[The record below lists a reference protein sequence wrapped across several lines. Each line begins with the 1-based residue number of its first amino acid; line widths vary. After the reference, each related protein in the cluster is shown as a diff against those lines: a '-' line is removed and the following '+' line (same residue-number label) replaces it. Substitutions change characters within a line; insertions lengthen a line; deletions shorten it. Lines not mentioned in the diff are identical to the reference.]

1 MKKLLALLA
10 FSVATASATPLLFN
24 FSSVVGAS
32 VVFDGATDSFSFPNS
47 GAYDFEI
54 TLSDEPSLVGLFGT
68 IHGTFTIGAIAGGLT
83 QTAPVTGTGIFTI
96 DDGKGFTLTA
106 DIDMLSIFS
115 KGTTVGMN
123 DVGGINL
130 YNISYG
136 GLNKGLVELTTLG
149 SAIATLSAQFI
160 PPRSLKTLT
169 AGSLVSSTSYS
180 GTVVSNIPE
189 PGAFALIG
197 GGLLALGMLRRRV

>member
-32 VVFDGATDSFSFPNS
+32 VVFDGATDTFSFPNT

-136 GLNKGLVELTTLG
+136 GLNKGLLELTTLG
-149 SAIATLSAQFI
+149 SAVATLSAQFI

-197 GGLLALGMLRRRV
+197 GGLLALGMLRRRA